1 MSDLSIAR
9 IDVFQVDL
17 PYAGGTYRISGGR
30 TLSQFDATLV
40 RITTNTGLEGWG
52 ESTPFGSTYVAA
64 HASGVRAGIAEI
76 APHLLGLDPRR
87 VDRINDSMD
96 AALAGHAHAKVAL
109 DVACWDVFGKAV
121 GLPVCEL
128 LGGRTDGKLPTIC
141 SIGVC
146 EPEEA
151 RRQVAAY
158 RAKGYGGHSVKIDGE
173 PATDAARV
181 AAALADQQPGEF
193 FLVDANGG
201 LTVETA
207 LRMLRLLPDGLDFVL
222 ENPCATW
229 RENMSLRRRTNVP
242 IIFDE
247 LADSDS
253 SIVKLIADDAVEG
266 IGLKMSKNGGLTKGR
281 RHRDICLAAGYTVS
295 VQDTVGSDIAFAAIV
310 HLGQTV
316 PKRNLRCILDCRDMV
331 TLKTADGAFPLH
343 ECPLTAPSTPGL
355 GITPRLEVL
364 GQPVASYF

>member
-1 MSDLSIAR
+1 MSDR
-9 IDVFQVDL
+9 
-17 PYAGGTYRISGGR
+17 
-30 TLSQFDATLV
+30 
-40 RITTNTGLEGWG
+40 
-52 ESTPFGSTYVAA
+52 
-64 HASGVRAGIAEI
+64 
-76 APHLLGLDPRR
+76 
-87 VDRINDSMD
+87 
-96 AALAGHAHAKVAL
+96 
-109 DVACWDVFGKAV
+109 
-121 GLPVCEL
+121 
-128 LGGRTDGKLPTIC
+128 

-151 RRQVAAY
+151 CRQVAAY
-158 RAKGYGGHSVKIDGE
+158 RAKGYSGHSVKIDGE

-229 RENMSLRRRTNVP
+229 RENMLRRRTDVP

-253 SIVKLIADDAVEG
+253 SIVKLITDDAVEG

-281 RHRDICLAAGYTVS
+281 RHRDFCLAAGYMVS
-295 VQDTVGSDIAFAAIV
+295 VQDAVGSDIAFAAIV
-310 HLGQTV
+310 HLSQTV
-316 PKRNLRCILDCRDMV
+316 PERNLRCILDCRDMV
-331 TLKTADGAFPLH
+331 TLKMVDGAFPLH
-343 ECPLTAPSTPGL
+343 EGPPHGTEHTGAGDH
-355 GITPRLEVL
+355 
-364 GQPVASYF
+364 ASVGGAGAAGGELFLDLRISALRWKC